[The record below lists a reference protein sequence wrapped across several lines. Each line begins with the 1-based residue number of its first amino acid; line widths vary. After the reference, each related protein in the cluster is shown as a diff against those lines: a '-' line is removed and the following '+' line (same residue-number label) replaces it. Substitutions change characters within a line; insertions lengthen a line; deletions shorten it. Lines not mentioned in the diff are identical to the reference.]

1 MDKIGQF
8 LERGFFGGIVLAA
21 AFAGAVYWHRPGKR
35 GGLYTLLVRLDFD
48 VKGTAEHF
56 TVTGADGHSY
66 EFSYSFYMPFFEITG
81 FRAPWDTD
89 GYCLLFC
96 VYLSADTP

>member
-1 MDKIGQF
+1 MPPRLPGLFTGIG
-8 LERGFFGGIVLAA
+8 LESGVIS
-21 AFAGAVYWHRPGKR
+21 Y
-35 GGLYTLLVRLDFD
+35 GGLYTLPVRLDFD